1 MKVYKRIALLMLMVL
16 GLASLPGCD
25 KNNIMEKP
33 EDSIVEEEGEEE
45 VDLLVSGKDHDLL
58 IRSENVSNVV
68 VDLYGIDDVSSIILN
83 DIVVVAV
90 EMGADNTLT
99 DDVKE
104 MIMETVLNN
113 DKAIRQVLITND
125 KKVFD
130 QIEDIIEDLMHGKAY
145 DNYVKEIN
153 RLIEKLKK

>member
-1 MKVYKRIALLMLMVL
+1 MKVYKKMALLMIIVL
-16 GLASLPGCD
+16 GLTSLLGCD
-25 KNNIMEKP
+25 KNNIMEEP
-33 EDSIVEEEGEEE
+33 EENIVEAEEE
-45 VDLLVSGKDHDLL
+45 DIDLLVSGKDHDLL
-58 IRSENVSNVV
+58 IRSENVSNLV
-68 VDLYGIDDVSSIILN
+68 VDLYGIDDVSSIIFN

-130 QIEDIIEDLMHGKAY
+130 QIEDIIEDLMHGKPY

>member
-1 MKVYKRIALLMLMVL
+1 MKVYKRIALLMLIVL
-16 GLASLPGCD
+16 GLVSLLGCD
-25 KNNIMEKP
+25 KNNIMEEP
-33 EDSIVEEEGEEE
+33 EDNIVGEEEE